1 MKKLR
6 KQLLAILLV
15 AVLILQIIPA
25 SVFAEEEQEYPTN
38 GDEALVESTEDTY
51 QAITKS
57 NNVLFEETSLRE
69 EAVKHFRMEDG
80 TYLAVRYDAPV
91 HYSNESGI
99 WTDFDNTLIP
109 VSTTK
114 DDEITAYRVE
124 NGDSQ
129 RTFAADANAD
139 ELLALQ
145 KGEFGVV
152 LSLAKEMEGMTRADQ
167 EQSDTANPSD
177 TMRVDAVVLDAA
189 SCGRVDEDPLLAQ
202 VQPDKIYS
210 ALEYENAF
218 SGATLRY
225 ENFGNTVKE
234 SIVIPEPQD
243 EYSYSFRI
251 ETTGLRAA
259 LLDDGS
265 ITFASSN
272 DAVVYYIPAPYLMD
286 AENEISYDVKYS
298 LEGNDSAYTLT
309 ITADSGW
316 VNAEGRAFPVVIDPT
331 ITEGNKTDAE
341 VTATY
346 ISSGYPNASTQNAS
360 GLYVGNNGNNN
371 QMVHTLVH
379 INELIDLPEGSQVTY
394 MGFTLSQFAY
404 EKQQGGANSLDV
416 ALYPMYSLNG
426 NQTSTITTS
435 QWQNLMNVVT
445 WNAVYG
451 NAPYYV
457 FNANKL
463 VTDFSTV
470 SSATTGTSITWDIT
484 LLAKEWY
491 ENPSSNLGFVLRP
504 LLPDNQVTSRVSL
517 YGPDHGTGRPQL
529 TVSYRNTVGIESYYS
544 YQSANIGRAGTAFI
558 SDATLHMTTVVPLIS
573 SPSDVMP
580 FSLSLVYNSIYGN
593 SEFKGDSPMLH
604 TKPFTNMNLGAG
616 WKLSAQETVCSFTI
630 NNTTYLIYTDADG
643 TEHYFYY
650 SNGYYRDEDG
660 LGLKISVSGTNYT
673 MTDEYSNTKFF
684 GNGYLKQQYDAHGN
698 YIYFDYNG
706 NAQLTAIRRQNNG
719 CSTSE
724 TLATLTY
731 DATTKRLISI
741 TNEAAKTITL
751 SYSSLG
757 NASRYSIT
765 SITYPDSATANYAY
779 DVEDNDIYR
788 MVSAYDSEAAYGLA
802 FGYEPDGTICVCSE
816 YVGTSTPRTYGASFN
831 ATKLSHNQTRYRYIG
846 NDRTWNSDDDIYTFK
861 VLDTAGRTINS
872 YSTDNTQRHVL
883 GVEVSSFT
891 QNSGTSK
898 QNNRLTANTSAG
910 QQGINLL
917 DNASIENA
925 NYSAITAYAW
935 SGSSGAY
942 IGDTAYLGEL
952 SLKLQRSTATTTP
965 VYWKQNVTPDESGD
979 YTFSGYIHVPAAT
992 SFVGNGGVKLS
1003 ILNSSGTLVA
1013 KSENVN
1019 YSTENIGDGWIR
1031 LSVTAALTANS
1042 TYQARFTADN
1052 FVGSVYGDAFQLENE
1067 GSAATFNIIE
1077 DGSFEHQTDFG
1088 STYNNNFWYKTG
1100 TASIVTPNDPNET
1113 VLFGDKVLYFEASS
1127 GNQRVSRN
1135 VPVNAPLNSTFILS
1149 AWAKA
1154 AASPKSGATQAAPG
1168 GNLNPY
1174 FGLILRFYFS
1184 DGTNEA
1190 HYYPF
1195 DPYYRDWQYVQG
1207 IAIPEK
1213 TGNVTI
1219 TSITVV
1225 AAYDQNINSAYIDNI
1240 SFRME
1245 PAQTYR
1251 YDDNGNP
1258 VAATQTGT
1266 GSQSAIYT
1274 GVDLTQYTAANGVK
1288 TSYTYNSQHD
1298 VETASIGGV
1307 TCTYIYDDDNSAGN
1321 ILGVKLEGT
1330 GTNAYLQSSATI
1342 TADKNNVASSTNAN
1356 NITTNYW
1363 YNSSEQLTRII
1374 DADDQIFKYSYNENN
1389 GRVTKIQHY
1398 DSSVFE
1404 QNKVA
1409 EIEYTYDD
1417 ENLTQLARKTKASG
1431 GSWQYQN
1438 YYLEYND
1445 WGQQTKFTVG
1455 NHTLT
1460 TNTYDNNGG
1469 RLTQTKF
1476 GTYQTLTYTYDAFDR
1491 LTRKEYNN
1499 GKYVEYTY
1507 NAEGALAK
1515 IAYGEGTTPKGSYEF
1530 EYDSLGRVL
1539 RSAEY
1544 DGSGSLVQRI
1554 IHNYD
1559 AYNRLSSQSWVLG
1572 TNTYSESYSYSDGTN
1587 GDGSLTQMTTGTGAT
1602 RHYNYDLLKR
1612 LQNVETNYG
1621 NTDTVMLKS
1630 VYGYRTI
1637 SGNRSSTQVEYH
1649 NVMRGSSYPV
1659 KNKYAYDARGNIS
1672 AVYEDANANGT
1683 YRLVA
1688 EYEYDEQN
1696 QLVEETR
1703 YSYANKNATSGTSTT
1718 YEYIY
1723 DTAGNILKE
1732 KQDGVVTKTYYYD
1745 DSSWIDLLTGFG
1757 DEEDYFSYDSFGN
1770 PIDYYNG
1777 AYYYI
1782 DWYNGR
1788 QLTNIDYSSL
1798 AEGYHDIHYAYDAD
1812 GIRNWKSV
1820 DDVEHYYTTQNGKV
1834 VRETIGS
1841 GSTARILD
1849 FIYDESGRPFALI
1862 DSEGANDPNPET
1874 YYYVLNL
1881 QGDVVK
1887 LVHILVDN
1895 NGVFEYTETAVY
1907 TYDAWGNVLS
1917 VKNQFGADITDE
1929 TSIAHVNPLR
1939 YRGYY
1944 YDRETGWYYLQSRY
1958 YDPVI
1963 HRFINADSAAS
1974 TGQGVI
1980 GCNMFA
1986 YCLNNPVFYSDY
1998 TGTEAIALAIIG
2010 IILDIVYAIAE
2021 AACVIL
2027 VAAAIAI
2034 VLVHAVDA
2042 LVEYFT
2048 DDEETSGNDKVAP
2061 KTPDVTY
2068 PGDDPA
2074 EAPDGYE
2081 WRGPDEQGGE
2091 RGGYANPTG
2100 KDSWH
2105 PDLNHKP
2112 PVKPHWDYNDGFGN
2126 KWRVF
2131 PDGLIELV
2139 E

>member
-1 MKKLR
+1 MVL
-6 KQLLAILLV
+6 
-15 AVLILQIIPA
+15 VLILQIIPA
-25 SVFAEEEQEYPTN
+25 SAFAEEESVESTTD
-38 GDEALVESTEDTY
+38 DEVLVESRDDNYAEALRN
-51 QAITKS
+51 Q
-57 NNVLFEETSLRE
+57 NVLYEETSLRE
-69 EAVKHFRMEDG
+69 ETVKHFRMEDG

-109 VSTTK
+109 VSSTK

-129 RTFAADANAD
+129 RTFAADANAN

-152 LSLAKEMEGMTRADQ
+152 LSLAKDMEGMTRADQ
-167 EQSDTANPSD
+167 EQSDNANPSD
-177 TMRVDAVVLDAA
+177 TMRVDAIVLNAA

-234 SIVIPEPQD
+234 SIVISEPQD

-251 ETTGLRAA
+251 ETTGLRAE

-416 ALYPMYSLNG
+416 ALYPMSSLNG
-426 NQTSTITTS
+426 SQESNITTS

-451 NAPYYV
+451 SAPYYV
-457 FNANKL
+457 FNANEL
-463 VTDFSTV
+463 VTDSSTV
-470 SSATTGTSITWDIT
+470 KSATNNHIVTWDIT

-491 ENPSSNLGFVLRP
+491 KNPSRNLGFVLRP
-504 LLPDNQVTSRVSL
+504 LLPGNQVTSRVSF
-517 YGPDHGTGRPQL
+517 YGPDTTTGVRPQL
-529 TVSYRNTVGIESYYS
+529 TVTYRNTVGVEPQFS
-544 YQSANIGRAGTAFI
+544 YQTAGIGRAGTAYI
-558 SDATLHMTTVVPLIS
+558 SDSTLHLTTIVPLIS
-573 SPSDVMP
+573 SPSDVLP
-580 FSLSLVYNSIYGN
+580 FSLSLVYNSAYGN
-593 SEFKGDSPMLH
+593 REFKYDSTMLH
-604 TKPFTNMNLGAG
+604 TKPFTNMKLGAG
-616 WKLSAQETVCSFTI
+616 WKLSAQETVCSITI

-643 TEHYFYY
+643 TEHYFRYC
-650 SNGYYRDEDG
+650 SDGYYRDEDG

-673 MTDEYSNTKFF
+673 MTDDYDNTKFF

-698 YIYFDYNG
+698 YITYTYNA
-706 NAQLTAIRRQNNG
+706 NAQLTTITRQNNG
-719 CSTSE
+719 ISAPE
-724 TLATLTY
+724 TLATLSYEASTN
-731 DATTKRLISI
+731 RLTQI
-741 TNEAAKTITL
+741 TNEAGKTISL
-751 SYSSLG
+751 NYSALGNSLG
-757 NASRYSIT
+757 YSIT

-816 YVGTSTPRTYGASFN
+816 YVGTSTPRTYGASFD

-846 NDRTWNSDDDIYTFK
+846 NDRTRNSDDDIYTFK

-925 NYSAITAYAW
+925 NYSAIAAYAW

-965 VYWKQNVTPDESGD
+965 VYWKQNVTPDESGN

-1003 ILNSSGTLVA
+1003 ILNSSGTFVA

-1067 GSAATFNIIE
+1067 ESAATFNIIE

-1127 GNQRVSRN
+1127 GNQRVSRD

-1251 YDDNGNP
+1251 YDDNGNAIA
-1258 VAATQTGT
+1258 VTQTGA
-1266 GSQSAIYT
+1266 GSQSAIYS
-1274 GVDLTQYTAANGVK
+1274 GIDLTQYTAANGVK
-1288 TSYTYNSQHD
+1288 TTYTYNGKHD
-1298 VETASIGGV
+1298 VATASLGGV
-1307 TCTYIYDDDNSAGN
+1307 TCTNTYDTSGNVTQSKLTGSGTSYYI
-1321 ILGVKLEGT
+1321 
-1330 GTNAYLQSSATI
+1330 QSSSTV
-1342 TADKNNVASSTNAN
+1342 TTDRNHVASSTDANGNTVSYTYNPNTEQLSSTTQNGVTVNYTYNADGTPHMTYQSGVAALTYSYAGGQLTQIDRKSFLGSAEQHQYLN
-1356 NITTNYW
+1356 MTYNRWGQTKSITISGAA
-1363 YNSSEQLTRII
+1363 NSSGMELVS
-1374 DADDQIFKYSYNENN
+1374 YSYNGFGDEQTAQYEGGTLSRTTYGN
-1389 GRVTKIQHY
+1389 GQYV
-1398 DSSVFE
+1398 
-1404 QNKVA
+1404 N
-1409 EIEYTYDD
+1409 YTYD
-1417 ENLTQLARKTKASG
+1417 E
-1431 GSWQYQN
+1431 
-1438 YYLEYND
+1438 
-1445 WGQQTKFTVG
+1445 
-1455 NHTLT
+1455 
-1460 TNTYDNNGG
+1460 
-1469 RLTQTKF
+1469 
-1476 GTYQTLTYTYDAFDR
+1476 FDR
-1491 LTRKEYNN
+1491 LTDVKYNN
-1499 GKYVEYTY
+1499 NGRFIHYTY
-1507 NAEGALAK
+1507 NSEGALSK
-1515 IAYGEGTTPKGSYEF
+1515 
-1530 EYDSLGRVL
+1530 L
-1539 RSAEY
+1539 
-1544 DGSGSLVQRI
+1544 
-1554 IHNYD
+1554 
-1559 AYNRLSSQSWVLG
+1559 
-1572 TNTYSESYSYSDGTN
+1572 TY
-1587 GDGSLTQMTTGTGAT
+1587 GDGS
-1602 RHYNYDLLKR
+1602 
-1612 LQNVETNYG
+1612 
-1621 NTDTVMLKS
+1621 
-1630 VYGYRTI
+1630 
-1637 SGNRSSTQVEYH
+1637 
-1649 NVMRGSSYPV
+1649 
-1659 KNKYAYDARGNIS
+1659 
-1672 AVYEDANANGT
+1672 
-1683 YRLVA
+1683 
-1688 EYEYDEQN
+1688 
-1696 QLVEETR
+1696 
-1703 YSYANKNATSGTSTT
+1703 
-1718 YEYIY
+1718 
-1723 DTAGNILKE
+1723 
-1732 KQDGVVTKTYYYD
+1732 
-1745 DSSWIDLLTGFG
+1745 
-1757 DEEDYFSYDSFGN
+1757 
-1770 PIDYYNG
+1770 
-1777 AYYYI
+1777 
-1782 DWYNGR
+1782 
-1788 QLTNIDYSSL
+1788 
-1798 AEGYHDIHYAYDAD
+1798 
-1812 GIRNWKSV
+1812 
-1820 DDVEHYYTTQNGKV
+1820 
-1834 VRETIGS
+1834 
-1841 GSTARILD
+1841 
-1849 FIYDESGRPFALI
+1849 
-1862 DSEGANDPNPET
+1862 
-1874 YYYVLNL
+1874 
-1881 QGDVVK
+1881 
-1887 LVHILVDN
+1887 
-1895 NGVFEYTETAVY
+1895 
-1907 TYDAWGNVLS
+1907 
-1917 VKNQFGADITDE
+1917 
-1929 TSIAHVNPLR
+1929 
-1939 YRGYY
+1939 
-1944 YDRETGWYYLQSRY
+1944 
-1958 YDPVI
+1958 
-1963 HRFINADSAAS
+1963 
-1974 TGQGVI
+1974 
-1980 GCNMFA
+1980 
-1986 YCLNNPVFYSDY
+1986 
-1998 TGTEAIALAIIG
+1998 
-2010 IILDIVYAIAE
+2010 
-2021 AACVIL
+2021 
-2027 VAAAIAI
+2027 
-2034 VLVHAVDA
+2034 
-2042 LVEYFT
+2042 
-2048 DDEETSGNDKVAP
+2048 
-2061 KTPDVTY
+2061 TP
-2068 PGDDPA
+2068 
-2074 EAPDGYE
+2074 
-2081 WRGPDEQGGE
+2081 
-2091 RGGYANPTG
+2091 
-2100 KDSWH
+2100 
-2105 PDLNHKP
+2105 
-2112 PVKPHWDYNDGFGN
+2112 
-2126 KWRVF
+2126 
-2131 PDGLIELV
+2131 
-2139 E
+2139 